1 MKRRA
6 SRLARHSEAG
16 LHLVVLRLFVL
27 PRGASLRCQ
36 LAANQVIYAERV
48 PAMAAQ
54 RGDDLGWQLCL
65 NAPPGF
71 IKIARGDRRVYAA
84 EEARPS
90 FLVA

>member
-1 MKRRA
+1 
-6 SRLARHSEAG
+6 
-16 LHLVVLRLFVL
+16 
-27 PRGASLRCQ
+27 
-36 LAANQVIYAERV
+36 
-48 PAMAAQ
+48 MAAQ